1 MNIKS
6 IMRSIC
12 LVAFGANI
20 VVMGFAWTLSSV
32 DLFLL
37 GACSSL
43 LVLFGYLYGYPED
56 EKSEE

>member
-1 MNIKS
+1 VNIKS

-43 LVLFGYLYGYPED
+43 LVLFGYLYGYSED